1 VRTYFGVA
9 SLLALF
15 AIRHFHQSAAVG
27 SAALTAFIAAGVIGT
42 LGGGWLADR
51 RARSPSSPR
60 PPAS

>member
-51 RARSPSSPR
+51 
-60 PPAS
+60 